1 MAQASS
7 IPAVEFRDLFE
18 SVPGLYLALVPAS
31 PFTILAA
38 SDGFLRATMT
48 RREQIVGRS
57 LLDIFPENP
66 ADSEVTGIA
75 ALRASLERTLKKRI
89 PDTMPVQIYEI
100 RRPASEGG
108 GFEARYW
115 RPQNS
120 PVLGADGA
128 VRYIIHR
135 VEDVTEFTEA
145 SRRLQAQLG
154 RLELLNH
161 ITRGIA
167 ARHDLRSIFQ
177 VVLRNIEDNLPIDF
191 GCIGLSD
198 PAGKTLT
205 IAAVGLKHPELGG
218 TGRVQLAVEQNGL
231 ARAMSGE
238 IIYEADISTL
248 AWPFAQRLAS
258 AGLRSLAVIPLMAE
272 STVFGVLVAVRGTP
286 DGFSMKDCEFL
297 RQLSEHVALAS
308 HQSKLHDTLQ
318 DAYNDLRRSRE
329 AMVQQERLR
338 ALGQMA
344 SGIAH
349 DINNAIS
356 PASLYMQ
363 SLLEREPNLSDRVRS
378 QLATVMRALDDV
390 AATVARM
397 REFYRPREGEMTL
410 RPVAVNSVVQQV
422 IALTEVRWR
431 DQPQERGVVVDMNVE
446 LGTDLPEIMAAENEI
461 RDALTNLIFN
471 AVDAMPNG
479 GAITLR
485 TAVIPGPQDP
495 MERRVVIEVRDTG
508 VGMDDETRRRC
519 LEPFFT
525 TKGER
530 GTGLGLAMVYGAV
543 ERHSAQLEIESVPN
557 QGTTIRLVFPTPAR
571 EGSSAERKPSTAKP
585 ARPLRILI
593 VDDDPL
599 VIDSLRETLIGD
611 GHSVITAS
619 GGQAGIEAFAR
630 SEMSGEPIDALVTDL
645 GMPYVD
651 GRQVAA
657 AVRAAAPGI
666 AIILMTGW
674 GQRLIA
680 ENDIPKDVDR
690 VLAKPPKLAELRSTL
705 AELTTAA

>member
-7 IPAVEFRDLFE
+7 SPAIEIGDLFE
-18 SVPGLYLALVPAS
+18 SVPGLYLALAPQS
-31 PFTILAA
+31 PFTIIAV
-38 SDGFLRATMT
+38 SDGFLRATRA

-57 LLDIFPENP
+57 LLDIFPDNP
-66 ADSEVTGIA
+66 DAAGVSGA
-75 ALRASLERTLKKRI
+75 HALRTSIERALEQRVT
-89 PDTMPVQIYEI
+89 DTMPAQRYDI
-100 RRPASEGG
+100 RRPKSEGG
-108 GFEARYW
+108 GLEARQW
-115 RPQNS
+115 RPQNT
-120 PVLGADGA
+120 PVLDDQGQIK
-128 VRYIIHR
+128 YIIHR
-135 VEDVTEFTEA
+135 VEDVTEFSDA
-145 SRRLQAQLG
+145 NRKLQAQLG
-154 RLELLNH
+154 RLELLNR
-161 ITRGIA
+161 ITRAIA
-167 ARHDLRSIFQ
+167 ARHDLKSIFQ
-177 VVLRNIEDNLPIDF
+177 IVLRNIEDNLPIDF
-191 GCIGLSD
+191 GCIGLCD
-198 PAGKTLT
+198 PACKVVT
-205 IAAVGLKHPELGG
+205 IAAIGSKHPELGG
-218 TGRVQLAVEQNGL
+218 TGRVQLSVEQNGL
-231 ARAMSGE
+231 VRAMSGE
-238 IIYEADISTL
+238 IVYEADISTL
-248 AWPFAQRLAS
+248 GWPFAQRLTG
-258 AGLRSLAVIPLMAE
+258 AGLRSLAAVPLMAE
-272 STVFGVLVAVRGTP
+272 STVFGVLIAARREP
-286 DGFSMKDCEFL
+286 DGFSSKDCEFL
-297 RQLSEHVALAS
+297 RQLCEHVALAS

-318 DAYNDLRRSRE
+318 DAYNDLRRGRE

-378 QLATVMRALDDV
+378 QMATVMRALDDV

-410 RPVAVNSVVQQV
+410 RPVAVNRVVQEV

-431 DQPQERGVVVDMNVE
+431 DQPQERGIVIDMNVD

-461 RDALTNLIFN
+461 RDALTNLVFN
-471 AVDAMPNG
+471 AVDSMPNG
-479 GAITLR
+479 GAITLN

-495 MERRVVIEVRDTG
+495 MERRVVIAVRDTG

-530 GTGLGLAMVYGAV
+530 GTGLGLAMVYGTV
-543 ERHSAQLEIESVPN
+543 ERHSAQLEIESAPN
-557 QGTTIRLVFPTPAR
+557 QGTTMRLVFPTPPRVGKA
-571 EGSSAERKPSTAKP
+571 AERKLTTAKP

-599 VIDSLRETLIGD
+599 VIDSLRETLEGD
-611 GHSVITAS
+611 GHSVITAG

-630 SEMSGEPIDALVTDL
+630 SELKGEPIDAVVTDL

-651 GRQVAA
+651 GRQVAS
-657 AVRAAAPGI
+657 AVRAAAPGV

-680 ENDIPKDVDR
+680 ENDIPADVDR
-690 VLAKPPKLAELRSTL
+690 VLAKPPKLSELRSTL
-705 AELTTAA
+705 AELTSAA